1 MDKTNKGRG
10 LITVVVVL
18 SLIAF
23 LGFSLVPLLDSI
35 LKGSQAQTTSTPTP
49 TQTAASGEKQ
59 SELLQAQ
66 ARGYELV
73 LQREAD
79 NVTALRGLLQVR
91 LELIGQGVGDI
102 KDVVPPLEKLAKL
115 NPETTE
121 YGILLAQAKERT
133 GDREG
138 AAQAYRAILA
148 AKPGEIKALQGLV
161 NLLLVQQRP
170 EAAIGLLQ
178 DTLKAAPAANQAKP
192 ESIDTTSV
200 QLILGQ
206 VYAVGKRFDE
216 AIAIYDESA
225 KANPKD
231 FRPTLG
237 KAIVFKEQGKK
248 DEAKTL
254 FAKAT
259 ELAPPNYKDQINQL
273 ASDTPKPS
281 APAAA
286 TPKPGTSSTPES
298 TASPSPEGSLP
309 KP

>member
-1 MDKTNKGRG
+1 MEKANKRRG

-23 LGFSLVPLLDSI
+23 LGFSLVPILDSI
-35 LKGSQAQTTSTPTP
+35 LKASQAQSRSTPTP
-49 TQTAASGEKQ
+49 TQTAQSGEKQ
-59 SELLQAQ
+59 SELLQQ

-73 LQREAD
+73 LQREPD
-79 NVTALRGLLQVR
+79 NVTALKGLLQVR
-91 LELIGQGVGDI
+91 VELIGQGVGDF
-102 KDVVPPLEKLAKL
+102 KDAIAPLEKLAALK
-115 NPETTE
+115 PEITE

-138 AAQAYRAILA
+138 AAGAYRSILVSN
-148 AKPGEIKALQGLV
+148 PGEIQALQGLV

-192 ESIDTTSV
+192 GSVDVTSV

-206 VYAVGKRFDE
+206 VYAVQKRFDE

-237 KAIVFKEQGKK
+237 KAIVLKEQGKT
-248 DEAKTL
+248 DEAKTM
-254 FAKAT
+254 FDRAT

-273 ASDTPKPS
+273 ASGTPSPS
-281 APAAA
+281 PAAA
-286 TPKPGTSSTPES
+286 SPSPES
-298 TASPSPEGSLP
+298 AASPSPEPAASPSPEGALP

>member
-1 MDKTNKGRG
+1 
-10 LITVVVVL
+10 
-18 SLIAF
+18 
-23 LGFSLVPLLDSI
+23 
-35 LKGSQAQTTSTPTP
+35 
-49 TQTAASGEKQ
+49 
-59 SELLQAQ
+59 
-66 ARGYELV
+66 
-73 LQREAD
+73 
-79 NVTALRGLLQVR
+79 LQVR

-102 KDVVPPLEKLAKL
+102 KDAIPPLEKLAKL

-133 GDREG
+133 ADREG
-138 AAQAYRAILA
+138 AAGAYRSILA
-148 AKPGEIKALQGLV
+148 SKPGEIKALQGLV

-178 DTLKAAPAANQAKP
+178 DTLKAAPGQNLAKP
-192 ESIDTTSV
+192 GSVDVTSV

-206 VYAVGKRFDE
+206 VYAVGKRFEE

-231 FRPTLG
+231 FRPTLAH
-237 KAIVFKEQGKK
+237 AIVLKEQGKK

-273 ASDTPKPS
+273 ASDAPKPS
-281 APAAA
+281 PAAA
-286 TPKPGTSSTPES
+286 ASPKPGGASPTPES
-298 TASPSPEGSLP
+298 TASPSPEGALP

>member
-1 MDKTNKGRG
+1 MEKANKRRG

-23 LGFSLVPLLDSI
+23 LGFSLVPILNSI
-35 LKGSQAQTTSTPTP
+35 LQASQAQSQSTPTP
-49 TQTAASGEKQ
+49 TQTAQSGEKQ

-73 LQREAD
+73 LQREPD

-102 KDVVPPLEKLAKL
+102 KDAIAPLEKLASL

-138 AAQAYRAILA
+138 AAQAYRSILA
-148 AKPGEIKALQGLV
+148 SRPGEIKALQGLV

-178 DTLKAAPAANQAKP
+178 DTLKAAPAANLAKP
-192 ESIDTTSV
+192 ESVDVTSV

-206 VYAVGKRFDE
+206 VYAVQKRYEE

-237 KAIVFKEQGKK
+237 KAIVLKEQGKT

-254 FAKAT
+254 FDRAT

-273 ASDTPKPS
+273 ASGTPSPS
-281 APAAA
+281 PAA
-286 TPKPGTSSTPES
+286 TTTPEPA
-298 TASPSPEGSLP
+298 ASPSPEGALP